1 MGRHLVVL
9 LLWALGSTNH
19 AAAQTLPEPDGV
31 DLLLA
36 RLERFLEGGNRD
48 GFALLADG
56 AQPSKE
62 INQFATDLFQPET
75 RRAVV
80 RERERVPLQSALPGH
95 GYRVVAEVFLESAAR
110 ARILT
115 AVLDVRRPADGDVD
129 SWRLTA
135 AHEFTG
141 LEGLFRLQLNSN
153 TPFAARNL
161 TVAAED
167 LLVTLPQGSVFLIE
181 SEAGVTGLVLLGRG
195 TMEFTPA
202 LPTEQGQLR
211 IFAGDDALTAA
222 FDSMFVRFNPAEYEQ
237 KVTVANLVPAPLNA
251 RDLRRAQELLTR
263 EGAKSFNL
271 DLEEFSGERWSLL
284 PQPGDFVAEI
294 RTRRHGTLTYMRALA
309 QSEDITLFDRETG
322 RTISLYPSAE
332 RRESRGA
339 AFTEDDVRDYDVLDY
354 RLEVAV
360 SPDREFVDGRARMRL
375 RVGTAGLSTLTLRLA
390 DTLAISSV
398 ISPEYGRLL
407 HLRIHEQHSVIVNLP
422 AAVARDTEMTL
433 VLTYAGQVASQ
444 EIEDEIVQPR
454 IQNGEEPPIPPERN
468 FLLSTRSFWYP
479 QNTIPDYATATVRV
493 TVPEGFG
500 CVASGQLRGSN
511 DVTLR
516 DLMTL
521 PDGKSFLFAATE
533 PLRYLA
539 VVVSRFVPV
548 ARTTLDIPTDK
559 ASSTTIQVAIEA
571 NPRQVALGRSLVP
584 DVEAIL
590 RFYTGLLGDA
600 PYSAATVALVE
611 HELPGG
617 HSPAYFAA
625 LNSPVPGTRYS
636 WRNDPVAF
644 LGFPEFFIAHELAHQ
659 WWGQA
664 VGWRNYHEQW
674 LSEGFAQYFAALYAR
689 HTRGERTFAD
699 MLRQF
704 RKWSIAES
712 EEGPISLGYRLGHIR
727 SEPRVFRAL
736 VYNKGAAVLHML
748 RQLIGDD
755 SFFRGVRS
763 FYNEQKFRKAGTEDL
778 RRAMEAESG
787 RSLDRFFARWIHGAE
802 LPTVHYSTTID
813 SGTITVRFEQVG
825 DLLFD
830 IPVTVRVIYA
840 DGRAQDVVVP
850 VADQKVE
857 WSVRADGAVRQIQI
871 NRDSAALAHFKQ

>member
-1 MGRHLVVL
+1 
-9 LLWALGSTNH
+9 
-19 AAAQTLPEPDGV
+19 
-31 DLLLA
+31 
-36 RLERFLEGGNRD
+36 
-48 GFALLADG
+48 
-56 AQPSKE
+56 
-62 INQFATDLFQPET
+62 
-75 RRAVV
+75 
-80 RERERVPLQSALPGH
+80 
-95 GYRVVAEVFLESAAR
+95 
-110 ARILT
+110 
-115 AVLDVRRPADGDVD
+115 
-129 SWRLTA
+129 
-135 AHEFTG
+135 
-141 LEGLFRLQLNSN
+141 
-153 TPFAARNL
+153 
-161 TVAAED
+161 
-167 LLVTLPQGSVFLIE
+167 
-181 SEAGVTGLVLLGRG
+181 
-195 TMEFTPA
+195 
-202 LPTEQGQLR
+202 
-211 IFAGDDALTAA
+211 
-222 FDSMFVRFNPAEYEQ
+222 
-237 KVTVANLVPAPLNA
+237 
-251 RDLRRAQELLTR
+251 
-263 EGAKSFNL
+263 
-271 DLEEFSGERWSLL
+271 
-284 PQPGDFVAEI
+284 
-294 RTRRHGTLTYMRALA
+294 
-309 QSEDITLFDRETG
+309 
-322 RTISLYPSAE
+322 
-332 RRESRGA
+332 
-339 AFTEDDVRDYDVLDY
+339 
-354 RLEVAV
+354 
-360 SPDREFVDGRARMRL
+360 
-375 RVGTAGLSTLTLRLA
+375 
-390 DTLAISSV
+390 
-398 ISPEYGRLL
+398 
-407 HLRIHEQHSVIVNLP
+407 
-422 AAVARDTEMTL
+422 
-433 VLTYAGQVASQ
+433 
-444 EIEDEIVQPR
+444 
-454 IQNGEEPPIPPERN
+454 
-468 FLLSTRSFWYP
+468 LSTRSFWYP